1 MTSLTVSSIA
11 KSLGCKPAKMK
22 DAAVSGVSTD
32 TRTLTPGQC
41 FFAIRGENFDGH
53 GFIDQAI
60 EKGASCVVCQELDG
74 EKGNVFVVEDT
85 VKALGWLAH
94 AYRKSLKAKVIAIT
108 GSAGKTTT
116 RHILHH
122 CLSGKFRCH
131 QSPKSFNNEIG
142 LPLTILSTPPDCEIL
157 LAEIGANHPGEVESL
172 SKIAMPDLAMVT
184 NVHPCHLE
192 GFATIETIIEEKAS
206 IGHGLKS
213 DGLLLVNGHFH
224 DLVEACKKSAPRVQT
239 YGQSGYHDIH
249 CDGISSQGLAGTIRI
264 DNVDISVPLPG
275 RANLENVLAAWAV
288 CSQVGLSLDEFS
300 TAIASLR
307 PANMRLN
314 IENIG
319 TATLIND
326 CYNANLA
333 SMANALD
340 LLIQLGERDS
350 SRRRV
355 FICGEMAELGE
366 HSQALHTELGGLA
379 ARARVNL
386 LLVTGAHAQAVVQ
399 GSLKGDAGQMEYR
412 IFPDTADLCDKLHN
426 LLRSDDI
433 ILVKGSRCMRLE
445 QAAETIAVLFGP
457 DNVK

>member
-1 MTSLTVSSIA
+1 MSSLTVSSIA
-11 KSLGCKPAKMK
+11 RSLGCKPLKMK
-22 DAAVSGVSTD
+22 DAAVTGVSTD

-53 GFIDQAI
+53 AFIDQAI

-85 VKALGWLAH
+85 VKALGRLAGE
-94 AYRKSLKAKVIAIT
+94 YRTRLAAKVVAIT

-131 QSPKSFNNEIG
+131 QSPKSFNNHIG
-142 LPLTILSTPPDCEIL
+142 LPLTLLSTPGDCEIL
-157 LAEIGANHPGEVESL
+157 IAEIGANRPGEVESL

-206 IGHGLKS
+206 IGHGLKP
-213 DGLLLVNGHFH
+213 DGLLLANGHFQ
-224 DLVEACKKSAPRVQT
+224 DLVAACMKSAPRVMT
-239 YGQSGYHDIH
+239 FGQAPYHDIR
-249 CDGISSQGLAGTIRI
+249 CEGMESQGPAGRVRI
-264 DNVDISVPLPG
+264 QDTDISVPLPG

-288 CSQVGLSLDEFS
+288 CSQVGLSLDEFAQAMV
-300 TAIASLR
+300 TLT
-307 PANMRLN
+307 PADMRLN

-319 TATLIND
+319 TAILIND
-326 CYNANLA
+326 FYNANLA

-340 LLIQLGERDS
+340 LLTQLGERDS
-350 SRRRV
+350 TRRRV
-355 FICGEMAELGE
+355 FVCGEMAELGP
-366 HSQALHTELGGLA
+366 HAAGLHTELGTLA
-379 ARARVNL
+379 SHAGVNL
-386 LLVTGAHAQAVVQ
+386 LLAVGTYSQSVVQ
-399 GSLKGDAGQMEYR
+399 GALKSASQPLEYR
-412 IFPDTADLCDKLHN
+412 IFPDTADLCDKLHD
-426 LLRSDDI
+426 LIRSDDI

-445 QAAETIAVLFGP
+445 SAADIIRTLLGRET
-457 DNVK
+457 